1 MRISRVEIE
10 SFKTIESIVF
20 DLDKITVLIGE
31 NNSGKSNI
39 LTAIDLFFEDSV
51 RGITEEYSYFKN
63 TSKPINIIL
72 SFTDLRDEEKELKY
86 VKDFVIDDAIRIK
99 KVISFDGDASKY
111 SMTLFGWQAIPNKA
125 HFDLSRFD
133 EYKADIK
140 SIVQNN
146 NLPEYFKNDKGTV
159 TQASYKE
166 GVKRYAAEGNV
177 EYGEPAWVINPGG
190 LKEVFTSLLPKYYL
204 VPAVKDAQDESKNT
218 QQTIFGKLINN
229 LTNRI
234 VLKNPKFDEVKKQID
249 GLKKY
254 LNKIDDGT
262 DSERLTEIKEL
273 ENNLSEIIGESMPGS
288 KVEIE
293 IITPELLDL
302 FKDTNITIDD
312 SITSSINS
320 KGHGLQRAL
329 IFAYIR
335 AYAKTVNMI
344 EKDEET
350 TFKSFIVG
358 IEEPELFLHPNGQ
371 RKMEKVLSNLS
382 ETDQVIYC
390 THSTFFVN
398 MFNYRNIIIVKRNLN
413 GPTKTI
419 QYRGDIFETDDP
431 ESQRRL
437 KKVFRYLSLF
447 DLSRSEVFFSKK
459 VVLVEGDTEKFII
472 PFWSSRFAESNNKY
486 DLQAN
491 NICVIECGGKTN
503 IHIFMRVLNKFK
515 IPYIVIH
522 DFDPITFA
530 EDKANKTD
538 KEKAELRIF
547 KENVFIEN
555 TLDRS
560 LGKIIKINPE
570 LENVI
575 GVSNSQA
582 EKEGKV
588 GAAFLK
594 YEPLTLEQ
602 YPSIVKRILDLIL
615 DEVDDGSIFQ
625 IDE

>member
-1 MRISRVEIE
+1 MRISKVEIE
-10 SFKTIESIVF
+10 SFRTVESISF
-20 DLDKITVLIGE
+20 NLDNITVLIGE

-39 LTAIDLFFEDSV
+39 LRAIDLFFEDSV
-51 RGITEEYSYFKN
+51 RGISEEYFYFKD

-72 SFTDLRDEEKELKY
+72 TFTDLTDEEKEQKY
-86 VKDFVIDDAIRIK
+86 VKDFVIGNAIRIK
-99 KVISFDGDASKY
+99 KKISFDSDSSKY
-111 SMTLFGWQAIPNKA
+111 SMTLFGWQAVPNEL

-140 SIVQNN
+140 NLVDSN
-146 NLPEYFKNDKGTV
+146 NLPEYFKNDKGTI

-166 GVKRYAAEGNV
+166 GVKRYAEEGNI
-177 EYGEPAWVINPGG
+177 EYGEPAWIMNPGG

-218 QQTIFGKLINN
+218 QQTILGKLINN

-234 VLKNPKFDEVKKQID
+234 VLKNPKFEEVKNQID

-254 LNKIDDGT
+254 LNKADDGT
-262 DSERLTEIKEL
+262 DVDRLSEIKEL

-293 IITPELLDL
+293 ILTPELIDL

-312 SITSSINS
+312 SFPSSINS

-335 AYAKTVNMI
+335 AYAKTINMI
-344 EKDEET
+344 EKEEET
-350 TFKSFIVG
+350 TIKSFIIG

-398 MFNYRNIIIVKRNLN
+398 MFNYQNIIIVQRNQN
-413 GPTKTI
+413 GPTTTI
-419 QYRGDIFETDDP
+419 QYRGDIFETEDA
-431 ESQRRL
+431 ESKKRL

-459 VVLVEGDTEKFII
+459 AVLVEGDTEKFII
-472 PFWSSRFAESNNKY
+472 PFWASRFVDTNNKY

-491 NICVIECGGKTN
+491 NICVIDCGGKTN
-503 IHIFMRVLNKFK
+503 IHIFMRVLNRFQ

-522 DFDPITFA
+522 DIDPISFA
-530 EDKANKTD
+530 EDKENKSD

-547 KENVFIEN
+547 KENNFIER
-555 TLDRS
+555 TLDHS
-560 LGKIIKINPE
+560 FGKIIRINPE
-570 LENVI
+570 LEKVI
-575 GVSNSQA
+575 GVSNSQT

-588 GAAFLK
+588 GATFLK

-602 YPSIVKRILDLIL
+602 YPTNVKNILDFIL
-615 DEVDDGSIFQ
+615 GEVQDEFIFQ
-625 IDE
+625 INE